1 MEEKANELIILVE
14 KELNLYNELLFN
26 EFDKGCL
33 LYEHQID
40 MFNKKNE
47 VSSLILN
54 EISSIIDKKKSII
67 ELFKKEFENDQIS
80 IENIIRKFLPE
91 KLEKYIEIKEALKK
105 ILIKLSDLNSKN
117 KIILDTTYSV
127 SKIVIDGLNKE
138 NIYNE
143 KGSLCDSYFS
153 TVRYSV

>member
-1 MEEKANELIILVE
+1 MKEKAKELINLLE
-14 KELNLYNELLFN
+14 KELSLYSDLFFN

-33 LYEHQID
+33 VYEHEIEL
-40 MFNKKNE
+40 FNKKNE
-47 VSSLILN
+47 TSSLILN
-54 EISSIIDKKKSII
+54 KIGTILDYKKSII
-67 ELFKKEFENDQIS
+67 EMIKNELKDDS
-80 IENIIRKFLPE
+80 INIE
-91 KLEKYIEIKEALKK
+91 KIVKDYLSEEYERYFEIKEKLKK
-105 ILIKLSDLNSKN
+105 ILIELAELNSKN

-143 KGSLCDSYFS
+143 KGSLCESYFS

>member
-1 MEEKANELIILVE
+1 MKEKAKELINLLE
-14 KELNLYNELLFN
+14 KELSLYSDLFFN

-33 LYEHQID
+33 VYEHEIEL
-40 MFNKKNE
+40 FNKKNE
-47 VSSLILN
+47 TSSLILN
-54 EISSIIDKKKSII
+54 KIGTILDYKKSII
-67 ELFKKEFENDQIS
+67 EMIKNELKDDS
-80 IENIIRKFLPE
+80 INIEKIVKDYLPE
-91 KLEKYIEIKEALKK
+91 EYERYFEIKEKLKK
-105 ILIKLSDLNSKN
+105 ILIELAELNSKN

-143 KGSLCDSYFS
+143 KGSLCESYFS